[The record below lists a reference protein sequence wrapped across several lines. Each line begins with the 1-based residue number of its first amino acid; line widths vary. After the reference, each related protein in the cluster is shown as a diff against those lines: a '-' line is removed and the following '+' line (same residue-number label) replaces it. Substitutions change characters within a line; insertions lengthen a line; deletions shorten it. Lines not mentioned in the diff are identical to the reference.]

1 MNHFNKSGAFSSAKS
16 VRQSVAIEGNLV
28 YSAAVLHQQ
37 DLHRLVCAAHHVG
50 PFCEVKPDYT
60 PRTLTRIPV
69 RVVIP
74 VLAIICLICSLT
86 VCSVIVSALAISL
99 FVQPFMRLLR
109 TAISRSVKPNRVLAC
124 ATKSSCRGP
133 MSSRIISTLDLPPT
147 GVGKPKPQRKM
158 GCWGSPTTRFTR
170 KSSQS
175 LTSVR
180 TARCLTTSSQTCV
193 TGGGRTP
200 AAVFPDELCIRLQM
214 SQARRSL

>member
-86 VCSVIVSALAISL
+86 
-99 FVQPFMRLLR
+99 
-109 TAISRSVKPNRVLAC
+109 
-124 ATKSSCRGP
+124 
-133 MSSRIISTLDLPPT
+133 
-147 GVGKPKPQRKM
+147 
-158 GCWGSPTTRFTR
+158 
-170 KSSQS
+170 
-175 LTSVR
+175 
-180 TARCLTTSSQTCV
+180 TSSQTCV

-214 SQARRSL
+214 SHARRSL